1 MEHIS
6 KTLPPIMQRVF
17 DDFIKTQQMEAPEVS
32 RCDGEPAEVN
42 GEHFTLECHEG
53 MVASYEV
60 PASWGSGGGS
70 PAYTV
75 ERECRTCGGT
85 GGVVD

>member
-6 KTLPPIMQRVF
+6 KTLHPIMQKVF
-17 DDFIKTQQMEAPEVS
+17 DDFIETQRMAHPEVS
-32 RCDGEPAEVN
+32 RCHGEPAEVN
-42 GEHFTLECHEG
+42 GEHFTLECHDG
-53 MVASYEV
+53 MVVSHEV

-75 ERECRTCGGT
+75 ERECQTCEGT
-85 GGVVD
+85 GWVVD